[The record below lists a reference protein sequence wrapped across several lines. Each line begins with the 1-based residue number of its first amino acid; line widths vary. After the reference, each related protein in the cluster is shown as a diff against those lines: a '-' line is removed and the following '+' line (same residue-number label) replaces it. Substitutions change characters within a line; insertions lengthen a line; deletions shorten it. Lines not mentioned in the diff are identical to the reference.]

1 MQPRP
6 YHRRLWHC
14 VSAVVIVALGAS
26 GYPRRLLKKAQTTLR
41 EPQGERKSSIDSGR
55 GSAHAEALE
64 AWGGVFQQ
72 PARPRRSACS
82 VPQITTDYTD
92 PSAEGFGPQAD

>member
-1 MQPRP
+1 MAGALCAGVLELKGVTVLRG
-6 YHRRLWHC
+6 YA
-14 VSAVVIVALGAS
+14 VSS
-26 GYPRRLLKKAQTTLR
+26 LLKMPESPLFDGAQDMLR

-72 PARPRRSACS
+72 AARVGNICPRRVS
-82 VPQITTDYTD
+82 PRRIRRLR
-92 PSAEGFGPQAD
+92 GRR